1 MVKLHT
7 EKCTSGY
14 TVKRF
19 QTSMIKIQHIL
30 FKKGT
35 QSMKK
40 TSILLFLCFLLILA
54 GCGSN
59 SGKNAENNENATN
72 KPGNQAAGDDS
83 AGGKVT
89 IKLYTNAKGDPEEPM
104 MKLVEAFNQQNE
116 QVQVEHVA
124 LVQNNDSREML
135 QKLDVLSASGEE
147 VDLILLNNEGYVLE
161 RTGNGMLYPLD
172 EFFQA
177 ANINPDEEYYRNPM
191 YEGKHYA
198 AMTDASFWFV
208 ALNEDHLKEAGL
220 EVPGFDWTWDDFRE
234 YSKKLAGTGKDRY
247 GTYFHTFGEY
257 ANLIAY
263 TDFKNPQLKEDG
275 TLIFDDPSFEYWF
288 NLRRAM
294 EVEDKSV
301 KPLADVLAAKQH
313 WATDFMNGTT
323 SMLPIA
329 GYALDEAFL
338 NTDSYPRDFKIT
350 FAPLPRS
357 SANAE
362 PGLTS
367 IGGSF
372 LSLHKN
378 SKNKEAAFEFI
389 KFATMEGAELS
400 GRIPGWKKADGQ
412 AVLEKIIGG
421 QTDLVDNQAL
431 SSVLFDE
438 RVHTAGSSSVS
449 VSYQQQLKKVAEAG
463 INKYLL
469 DNSTYEQAQEYMMVE
484 GQKII
489 DANP

>member
-1 MVKLHT
+1 
-7 EKCTSGY
+7 
-14 TVKRF
+14 
-19 QTSMIKIQHIL
+19 
-30 FKKGT
+30 
-35 QSMKK
+35 MKK
-40 TSILLFLCFLLILA
+40 ASILLTLCFMLILTACGNNA
-54 GCGSN
+54 GN
-59 SGKNAENNENATN
+59 SESGNN
-72 KPGNQAAGDDS
+72 KPANQASGEGS
-83 AGGKVT
+83 SGEKVT
-89 IKLYTNAKGDPEEPM
+89 IKLYTNAKGEPEEPM
-104 MKLVEAFNQQNE
+104 MKLVTAFNEQNDHIK
-116 QVQVEHVA
+116 VEHVA

-147 VDLILLNNEGYVLE
+147 VDVVLLNNEGFVLE
-161 RTGNGMLYPLD
+161 RAGNGMLYPLD
-172 EFFQA
+172 EFFTA
-177 ANINPDEEYYRNPM
+177 NNINPEDEYYRNPV

-208 ALNEDHLKEAGL
+208 ALNENHLKDAGL
-220 EVPGFDWTWDDFRE
+220 AVPGFDWTWDDFRE
-234 YSKKLAGTGKDRY
+234 YSTKLAASGENRY

-263 TDFKNPQLKEDG
+263 TDFKNPQMKEDG
-275 TLIFDDPSFEYWF
+275 TLLFDDPSFEYWF

-294 EVEDKSV
+294 EIEDKSV

-338 NTDSYPRDFKIT
+338 NSDSYPRDFKIT

-357 SANAE
+357 SASAE
-362 PGLTS
+362 TGLTS
-367 IGGSF
+367 ISGSF
-372 LSLHKN
+372 LTMHKN

-400 GRIPGWKKADGQ
+400 GRIPGWKKADGK
-412 AVLEKIIGG
+412 AVLEKIIGDKS
-421 QTDLVDNQAL
+421 DLVDNQVL
-431 SSVLFDE
+431 SNVLFDE

-449 VSYQQQLKKVAEAG
+449 VSYQQQLKKVAEGG
-463 INKYLL
+463 INKFLL
-469 DNSTYEQAQEYMMVE
+469 DNSTYDEAEKYMMDE

-489 DANP
+489 ASNP

>member
-1 MVKLHT
+1 MKLHT
-7 EKCTSGY
+7 KKSASGY
-14 TVKRF
+14 TVKRL
-19 QTSMIKIQHIL
+19 QMSMIKMQHIL
-30 FKKGT
+30 YNKKGI
-35 QSMKK
+35 QRMKK
-40 TSILLFLCFLLILA
+40 ASIFLFLSLMLILA
-54 GCGSN
+54 ACGN
-59 SGKNAENNENATN
+59 NAGKNESGTS
-72 KPGNQAAGDDS
+72 KPENQAGENSS
-83 AGGKVT
+83 AEKVT
-89 IKLYTNAKGDPEEPM
+89 VKLYTNAKGDPGEPM
-104 MKLVEAFNQQNE
+104 MKLVAAFNEQNDHIN
-116 QVQVEHVA
+116 VEHVA

-147 VDLILLNNEGYVLE
+147 VDVVLLNNEGFVLE
-161 RTGNGMLYPLD
+161 RAGNGMLYPLD
-172 EFFQA
+172 EFFTA
-177 ANINPDEEYYRNPM
+177 SNINPDNEYYRNPIF
-191 YEGKHYA
+191 EGKHYA

-208 ALNEDHLKEAGL
+208 ALNETHLKEAGL

-234 YSKKLAGTGKDRY
+234 YSKKLTASGENRY

-275 TLIFDDPSFEYWF
+275 TLLFDDPSFEYWF

-294 EVEDKSV
+294 ELEDKSV

-338 NTDSYPRDFKIT
+338 NTESYPRNFKIT

-357 SANAE
+357 SASAE
-362 PGLTS
+362 SGLTS
-367 IGGSF
+367 ISGSF
-372 LSLHKN
+372 LTMHKN
-378 SKNKEAAFEFI
+378 SEHKEAAFEFI
-389 KFATMEGAELS
+389 KFATMDGAELS
-400 GRIPGWKKADGQ
+400 GRIPGWKKADGK
-412 AVLEKIIGG
+412 AVLEKIIGEKS
-421 QTDLVDNQAL
+421 DLVDKQVL
-431 SSVLFDE
+431 SNVLFDE

-463 INKYLL
+463 INKFLL
-469 DNSTYEQAQEYMMVE
+469 DNSTYEQAKKYMMDE

-489 DANP
+489 AANP